1 MFFSLKNKKKKKGL
15 NDMAITIEIEKVHLD
30 GENLVIEVAENQ
42 RNALATLLGLGK
54 KKLADLKPKDEFK
67 IGNEVFIVLEQ
78 CDGSTKVIAKEF
90 AYEDVKFG
98 DNSNWKNSPIRR
110 TLNDEYFKRI
120 AGIIGADHILPMAR
134 DLTSLDGLD
143 DYDSVTD
150 KVSLLT
156 AAEYAK
162 YHKILGLKSQ
172 YKDWW
177 WTITPAS
184 TPSNDYARSVCVVG
198 SDGVLD
204 WDGCVY
210 SSGVRPFLN
219 LDSSILVLENKD

>member
-1 MFFSLKNKKKKKGL
+1 
-15 NDMAITIEIEKVHLD
+15 MAVTIEVEKVYLD
-30 GENLVIEVAENQ
+30 GENLVIEVTEAQ
-42 RNALATLLGLGK
+42 REACMKRFELGK
-54 KKLADLKPKDEFK
+54 KKLAELKPKDEFK

-90 AYEDVKFG
+90 AYKNGKFG
-98 DNSNWKNSPIRR
+98 DNSNWKNSPIRSI
-110 TLNDEYFKRI
+110 LNDEYFKRI

-134 DLTSLDGLD
+134 DLISLDGLD
-143 DYDSVTD
+143 DYGSVTD

-184 TPSNDYARSVCVVG
+184 TPSNDYARDVCVVLSG
-198 SDGVLD
+198 GILFWNVCDCSD
-204 WDGCVY
+204 
-210 SSGVRPFLN
+210 GVRPFLN

>member
-1 MFFSLKNKKKKKGL
+1 MYFCFKNKKIKKGL
-15 NDMAITIEIEKVHLD
+15 NKMGFTIEIEKIQLD
-30 GENLVIEVAENQ
+30 GDKLIVDVTENQ
-42 RNALATLLGLGK
+42 RNILSSLLGLGK

-78 CDGSTKVIAKEF
+78 CDGTTKVIAKEF
-90 AYEDVKFG
+90 AYENVKFG
-98 DNSNWKNSPIRR
+98 ENSNWKDSPIRK
-110 TLNDEYFKRI
+110 TLANEYFNRI
-120 AGIIGADHILPMAR
+120 ANIVGADHIIPMVR

-143 DYDSVTD
+143 DYGTVTD

-162 YHKILGLKSQ
+162 YHKILGLKSH

-184 TPSNDYARSVCVVG
+184 TPSNDYARGVCYVN
-198 SDGVLD
+198 SYGVLS
-204 WDGCVY
+204 WGGCVY
-210 SSGVRPFLN
+210 CYGVRPFLN